1 MHAFI
6 GHWRAKPEW
15 LALGIAART
24 AFLSKLSI
32 AVQSAVGTSGEMVA
46 WGSDEL
52 NPGEGERF
60 FSVWRFPNHAAAK
73 NYADVLAR
81 EGWFEYFETDT
92 LIGQIQTPMGVFT
105 RHVTLK

>member
-6 GHWRAKPEW
+6 GHWRAKPLW
-15 LALGIAART
+15 LGLGIAART
-24 AFLSKLSI
+24 AYLSKLSI
-32 AVQSAVGTSGEMVA
+32 AVQAAVGNTGEMVA

-52 NPGEGERF
+52 NRDGGERF
-60 FSVWRFPNHAAAK
+60 FSVWRFPDK
-73 NYADVLAR
+73 NSAETYATVLKR
-81 EGWFEYFETDT
+81 EGWFDYFDSDT